1 MKRRTMKNVQAI
13 TVTIPNELAAELNRL
28 QKTEMK
34 NCSSIVAEALKEYVE
49 WRQFKGFQREAAAAV
64 RAIGVYDESD
74 VERIIHEF
82 RAGK

>member
-1 MKRRTMKNVQAI
+1 MKTVQAI
-13 TVTIPNELAAELNRL
+13 TVTIPNELVAELNRM

-34 NCSSIVAEALKEYVE
+34 NCSSIVAEALKEYIE
-49 WRQFKGFQREAAAAV
+49 WRQFKGLQKEAAAVA

-74 VERIIHEF
+74 VERLVHEY